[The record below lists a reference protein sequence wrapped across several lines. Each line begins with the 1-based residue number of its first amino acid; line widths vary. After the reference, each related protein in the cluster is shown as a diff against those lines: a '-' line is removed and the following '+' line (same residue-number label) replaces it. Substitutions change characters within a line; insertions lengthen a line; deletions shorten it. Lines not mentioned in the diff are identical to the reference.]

1 MSGHRD
7 PHDSGHPG
15 RTEPTL
21 GDLDHLDSPRP
32 EAPDGLPK
40 VTIEPDRR
48 RLGAPARAKRGGRR
62 GWLLPVVLVLLVGV
76 VGVLWLNQNSLRG
89 MVPNTDFND
98 VLNRAQ
104 AALQQGHLDGND
116 GTSARELFEQ
126 AVALQPDSN
135 RARDGLRQVGLAEVS
150 RADAALRAGKL
161 DDADQALAIARELL
175 GGGSDV
181 DRLTQQIAK
190 ARNASGQVDTLIG
203 QAQQAFS
210 DGKLDGADG
219 AGALY
224 QQALSLDPDNAV
236 AQHGLDQVGGAL
248 AAQAHKALD
257 AGDRAGAGA
266 IIDRLAAL
274 LPNYGDL
281 PSLRAAQAQLQQQ
294 DTSSLADTLKEGEDA
309 LRAGRIS
316 GDGGDTALAYFKG
329 ALQIDPDNAE
339 AKAGLGQVAE
349 ALIVQ
354 ANAALDSGD
363 AGQARQ
369 LLDRAAALAPK
380 SADLLEA
387 RARLGQ
393 GNDGA
398 AATSGGS
405 DDAAMLAPV
414 ALTPQQQAQVTGL
427 VQQAQLA
434 ANRGDILSPPGSCAY
449 DLYRS
454 ALAIDGNNAAAR
466 AGLQGLSTLVGQQ
479 FQQALQ
485 GGDLG
490 RANDLLGTLGDLAP
504 GDPGQAQLQQRL
516 AGAWLDKAEQQ
527 LDSGDRGDAAQSL
540 ERARKLAPNLPRV
553 QALTTRMMQAGA

>member
-7 PHDSGHPG
+7 PHDTGHPG

-40 VTIEPDRR
+40 LTIEPDRR
-48 RLGAPARAKRGGRR
+48 RPGAPAKVKRGGRR
-62 GWLLPVVLVLLVGV
+62 GWLLPVVLVLLAGV

-104 AALQQGHLDGND
+104 TALQQGHLDGND
-116 GTSARELFEQ
+116 GSSARELFEQ

-203 QAQQAFS
+203 QAQQAFN
-210 DGKLDGADG
+210 DGKLDGAGG

-363 AGQARQ
+363 AGQAKQ
-369 LLDRAAALAPK
+369 LLDQAAALAPK

-393 GNDGA
+393 GNSGA
-398 AATSGGS
+398 TATSGG
-405 DDAAMLAPV
+405 DDTATVAPV

-466 AGLQGLSTLVGQQ
+466 AGLQGLSSLVGQQ

-490 RANDLLGTLGDLAP
+490 KANDLLGTLGDLSP

-527 LDSGDRGDAAQSL
+527 LDSGDRSDAAQSL

-553 QALTTRMMQAGA
+553 QALTARMMQAGA